1 MAEVFLMMKEMEVW
15 DLTRF
20 AEGHGAALQVRAN
33 NCTALRCL
41 PCCCPFASISHR
53 ASRGQGVPLLGS
65 CGGMT
70 PLSSSICHPKILEH
84 ISRLELLE
92 PGTAAT
98 LGERAAWQTLLCT
111 WLRVQCPKSAFSL
124 CLQYLLHS
132 EQSQQQVPFG
142 GKCHDLVLGTA
153 SIMVQKEKNPASF
166 VTFLMSWGFFSPCSV
181 PRKWVS

>member
-20 AEGHGAALQVRAN
+20 AEDHGAALQVRAN
-33 NCTALRCL
+33 NCTALHCL

-84 ISRLELLE
+84 ISCMLGAAGARDGCNSWRTSSLAHGFEFSAQSLLFLCVCNTSCTLNKASSKFLLE
-92 PGTAAT
+92 
-98 LGERAAWQTLLCT
+98 ENVMT
-111 WLRVQCPKSAFSL
+111 WFWGQ
-124 CLQYLLHS
+124 H
-132 EQSQQQVPFG
+132 QSWYKKRRIRQV
-142 GKCHDLVLGTA
+142 L
-153 SIMVQKEKNPASF
+153 
-166 VTFLMSWGFFSPCSV
+166 
-181 PRKWVS
+181 